1 MSKKIVNCQIDMSN
15 TSEFLYAHVDLNGV
29 KVGPGDAVLV
39 HNPIVNIEFG
49 EILSY
54 SRTATVS
61 KAGLFSRLWVYLT
74 ARLEITL
81 LYEVSF
87 STTRFSK
94 SKPYPRVSAI
104 SHSKSTEMNGMFQEL
119 KV

>member
-1 MSKKIVNCQIDMSN
+1 MSKQTVPCQIDMSN

-29 KVGPGDAVLV
+29 QVGPGDQVLV
-39 HNPIVNIEFG
+39 HDPIIDIDFG
-49 EILSY
+49 EVLSY
-54 SRTATVS
+54 ERTATVS
-61 KAGLFSRLWVYLT
+61 KAGILSRLWVYLT
-74 ARLEITL
+74 ARLEITM

-94 SKPYPRVSAI
+94 TKKYPRTVPA
-104 SHSKSTEMNGMFQEL
+104 TETAPNILHEGV